1 MENLL
6 IVADT
11 RQQKDN
17 HITKYFDKNNIVWV
31 RDNLPSAD
39 YMAIRY
45 KDNNFIKDYSVLIDT
60 KKDLV
65 ELAHNLCN
73 SSEHARVVRE
83 IETARNLGC
92 KEFYFIIS
100 ENKIKTAEDIKNW
113 KSKYTKVSGS
123 TLLKV
128 MATFSNHHNCK
139 FIIVPKKEVAPKIIT
154 LLQNC
159 KKYDTI

>member
-1 MENLL
+1 ML

-11 RQQKDN
+11 RQKQDN
-17 HITKYFDKNNIVWV
+17 HITKYFDKNSIVWV

-45 KDNNFIKDYSVLIDT
+45 KNNKFKKDYSILIDT

-83 IETARNLGC
+83 IETAQGLGC
-92 KEFYFIIS
+92 KEFYFIIAD
-100 ENKIKTAEDIKNW
+100 NKIKSAEDIKNW
-113 KSKYTKVSGS
+113 KSKYTKVKGE
-123 TLLKV
+123 TLLKT
-128 MATFSNHHNCK
+128 MATFSRHHNCK
-139 FIIVPKKEVAPKIIT
+139 FIIVPKKEMASKIMT
-154 LLQNC
+154 LLQRN
-159 KKYDTI
+159 KMYDTI